1 MSFPY
6 KHILVIGATSGIG
19 RAMAERFV
27 ENGAKVTVVGR
38 RKERLDA
45 FVSKYGEDKVQS
57 MVFDI
62 TQTDKTPEFAKEV
75 TTKYPD
81 IDSVYLNAGIQRAH
95 DLTQEGGWD
104 LQAFNSEF
112 HTNFTSA
119 VSLVHAFLPFL
130 KGKAETQPASFIFTG
145 TNIAIVPAASV
156 PAYSASKTALNVFV
170 LSLREQLK
178 QSSNLKVIEVS
189 LPAVQTELH
198 DYMGAHGATIGM
210 PLDQFTD
217 EAFSGLQKGLDQ
229 VIVGNF
235 VDNETFLDIVQKRRS
250 LFEKLAAAMRKEKK
264 MPPIPIT
271 ILTGFLG
278 SGKTTL
284 LLNLLPQLPK
294 SYKLALL
301 KNEFGDVAIDSQLAS
316 TSAITGVRELLNGCI
331 CCNLVGQLS
340 DALSELE
347 STVRPDRIIIE
358 TSGSAFPATL
368 AMEVNRL
375 SRESP
380 PNEDGSSRYVLDG
393 VVSVIDVENWA
404 GYEDTSYTAKIQAR
418 YTDLIVFNKWEHAS
432 ERRFDEVLDR
442 VGDLEVQIPWVK
454 SDRGMV
460 EKDVLLGI
468 DGALFA
474 KEVIEGGHHEH
485 RHGHEHA
492 DGAEHEHGH
501 QSEVEVLSVTLRQA
515 EGTGA
520 STINVPALEKLLSSA
535 PKEEV
540 YRIKGIMRCSTQTP
554 PGGSSDD
561 LDARPSPSS
570 NSGESA
576 YYILNWAF
584 GRWTCTGSEVVAEA
598 ADPATVARITFIL
611 ARYESAKWKKKLE
624 GGGLVHGHEAELR
637 VERLV

>member
-1 MSFPY
+1 MSLPY

-45 FVSKYGEDKVQS
+45 FVSKYGEDKAQS

-62 TQTDKTPEFAKEV
+62 TQTDRAPEFAKEV

-81 IDSVYLNAGIQRAH
+81 IDSVYLNAGVQRAH

-130 KGKAETQPASFIFTG
+130 KGKAKTQPASFIFTG
-145 TNIAIVPAASV
+145 TNLAIVPAASM
-156 PAYSASKTALNVFV
+156 PAYSASKTALNVFI
-170 LSLREQLK
+170 LCLREQLK
-178 QSSNLKVIEVS
+178 QSSKLKVIEVS
-189 LPAVQTELH
+189 PPAVQTELH
-198 DYMGAHGATIGM
+198 DYMGTHGATIGM
-210 PLDQFTD
+210 PLNQFID

-229 VIVGNF
+229 IIVGNV
-235 VDNETFLDIVQKRRS
+235 VDEETFLDIVEKRRS
-250 LFEKLAAAMRKEKK
+250 LFEKLAMGMRK
-264 MPPIPIT
+264 MPSIPIT

-316 TSAITGVRELLNGCI
+316 TSAISGVRELLNGCI

-347 STVRPDRIIIE
+347 STVHPDRIIIE

-375 SRESP
+375 SRELP
-380 PNEDGSSRYVLDG
+380 PNGDGSSRYALDG

-418 YTDLIVFNKWEHAS
+418 YTDLIVFNKWEHVS

-454 SDRGMV
+454 SDKGMV

-474 KEVIEGGHHEH
+474 KEVIEDGHH
-485 RHGHEHA
+485 
-492 DGAEHEHGH
+492 EHEHGH

-515 EGTGA
+515 EGTEA
-520 STINVPALEKLLSSA
+520 STIDVPALEKLLTSA

-540 YRIKGIMRCSTQTP
+540 YRIKGILRCSMQTP
-554 PGGSSDD
+554 PPGSSDG
-561 LDARPSPSS
+561 LGSRPSFSS
-570 NSGESA
+570 KPGESA

-598 ADPATVARITFIL
+598 ADPATIARITFIL

-624 GGGLVHGHEAELR
+624 GGGLVHGDGAELN

>member
-45 FVSKYGEDKVQS
+45 FVSKYGEDKAQS

-62 TQTDKTPEFAKEV
+62 TQTDKIPEFATEV

-104 LQAFNSEF
+104 LQQFNAEF

-145 TNIAIVPAASV
+145 TNLAIVPAASM

-178 QSSNLKVIEVS
+178 QSSKLKVIEIS
-189 LPAVQTELH
+189 PPAVQTELH
-198 DYMGAHGATIGM
+198 DYMGAHGAQMGM
-210 PLDQFTD
+210 PLDQFVD

-229 VIVGNF
+229 VIVGNV
-235 VDNETFLDIVQKRRS
+235 VDKETFFDIVEKRRS
-250 LFEKLAAAMRKEKK
+250 LFEKLAAKGK

-316 TSAITGVRELLNGCI
+316 TSAIAGVRELLNGCI

-347 STVRPDRIIIE
+347 STVHPDRIIIE

-375 SRESP
+375 SQQSP
-380 PNEDGSSRYVLDG
+380 PTKDGSSRYVLDG

-418 YTDLIVFNKWEHAS
+418 YTDLIVFNKWEHVS

-442 VGDLEVQIPWVK
+442 VGDLDVQIPWVK
-454 SDRGMV
+454 SDKGRV

-474 KEVIEGGHHEH
+474 KEVIEDGHNEHEH
-485 RHGHEHA
+485 EDGHEHPA
-492 DGAEHEHGH
+492 GDKHEHGH
-501 QSEVEVLSVTLRQA
+501 QSEVEVLSVTLRQK
-515 EGTGA
+515 EGTRA
-520 STINVPALEKLLSSA
+520 STIDVPALEKLLSSA

-540 YRIKGIMRCSTQTP
+540 YRIKGILRCSTQTP
-554 PGGSSDD
+554 PAGSSDYS
-561 LDARPSPSS
+561 DARPPPPS

-584 GRWTCTGSEVVAEA
+584 GRWTCTGSEVVAET

-624 GGGLVHGHEAELR
+624 GGVFVQGDGADMS

>member
-1 MSFPY
+1 
-6 KHILVIGATSGIG
+6 
-19 RAMAERFV
+19 
-27 ENGAKVTVVGR
+27 
-38 RKERLDA
+38 
-45 FVSKYGEDKVQS
+45 
-57 MVFDI
+57 
-62 TQTDKTPEFAKEV
+62 
-75 TTKYPD
+75 
-81 IDSVYLNAGIQRAH
+81 
-95 DLTQEGGWD
+95 
-104 LQAFNSEF
+104 
-112 HTNFTSA
+112 
-119 VSLVHAFLPFL
+119 
-130 KGKAETQPASFIFTG
+130 
-145 TNIAIVPAASV
+145 
-156 PAYSASKTALNVFV
+156 
-170 LSLREQLK
+170 
-178 QSSNLKVIEVS
+178 
-189 LPAVQTELH
+189 
-198 DYMGAHGATIGM
+198 M
-210 PLDQFTD
+210 PST
-217 EAFSGLQKGLDQ
+217 
-229 VIVGNF
+229 
-235 VDNETFLDIVQKRRS
+235 
-250 LFEKLAAAMRKEKK
+250 
-264 MPPIPIT
+264 PIT

-316 TSAITGVRELLNGCI
+316 TSAISGVRELLNGCI

-347 STVRPDRIIIE
+347 STVHPDRIIIE

-380 PNEDGSSRYVLDG
+380 LNEDGSSRYILDG

-418 YTDLIVFNKWEHAS
+418 YTDLIVFNKWEHVS

-454 SDRGMV
+454 SDKGRV

-474 KEVIEGGHHEH
+474 KQAVED
-485 RHGHEHA
+485 GHEHEHEHV
-492 DGAEHEHGH
+492 DGHGHEHGH
-501 QSEVEVLSVTLRQA
+501 QSEVEVLSVTLRQT
-515 EGTGA
+515 EGAGS

-540 YRIKGIMRCSTQTP
+540 YRIKGILRCSTQTP
-554 PGGSSDD
+554 LASSSED
-561 LDARPSPSS
+561 LDARRSLSS
-570 NSGESA
+570 SSDSA

-584 GRWTCTGSEVVAEA
+584 GRWTCTSSEVVADA

-624 GGGLVHGHEAELR
+624 GGALVQSDGTELN